1 MFGFMSYAVCTRCG
15 AYHDD
20 GTADLCMDCLDELD
34 EQFNE
39 TVDEA
44 FTEEL
49 EQGVS
54 C

>member
-1 MFGFMSYAVCTRCG
+1 MFGFMTYAVCTRCG

-20 GTADLCMDCLDELD
+20 GTADYCMDCLDDLD
-34 EQFNE
+34 EQ
-39 TVDEA
+39 VDEA
-44 FTEEL
+44 FIEDLE